1 MVTGGLVVCANCSQH
16 QDFLRSSEV
25 VNEPGGSHLSEPF
38 AMIAQLEGG
47 AYYRCCDVCHIML
60 STVQSNT
67 GPSGIPG
74 VDAAFFRSQTVETPP
89 DNDGTDAE
97 VANPMQ
103 RSISDASELDQC
115 PVCGTGLE
123 GLGDAAIQ
131 ERHLQDCLDSGS
143 GVKVPDS
150 RYLGES
156 TRSCVA
162 VILIH

>member
-1 MVTGGLVVCANCSQH
+1 
-16 QDFLRSSEV
+16 
-25 VNEPGGSHLSEPF
+25 
-38 AMIAQLEGG
+38 MIAQLEGG

-67 GPSGIPG
+67 NMGPSGIPG
-74 VDAAFFRSQTVETPP
+74 IDAAFFRPQTVEAPP
-89 DNDGTDAE
+89 DNDATDADPS
-97 VANPMQ
+97 NSMQ

-123 GLGDAAIQ
+123 GLGDVAAQ

-143 GVKVPDS
+143 GAKVPDS

-156 TRSCVA
+156 TGVCLA
-162 VILIH
+162 VQLEH